1 MSDFIERIGLALAE
15 SDATSKAQMARRL
28 AQDYQALVPTGACWA
43 ERDRRLE
50 AGRPQVP
57 KLVPPAQVPQ
67 RKLGTTE
74 GRAALIHAISH
85 IEFNAINLAL
95 DAAYRFVGLPSEY
108 YAEWVRIA
116 GEEALHFSLL
126 VKRLNNLGFAYGDFD
141 AHNGLWQ
148 MALDTAHDPLVRMAL
163 VPRVLEARGLD
174 VTPDITR
181 RLEGVGDHEAV
192 RILGVIA
199 RDEVTHV
206 EAGSRWFN
214 YLCAQ
219 RRYKPE
225 SCFQWLVGRY
235 MKQLPKGPFYREA
248 RLAAGFSE
256 DELNWLETGAAR
268 A

>member
-15 SDATSKAQMARRL
+15 GDATTKAQMARRL
-28 AQDYQALVPTGACWA
+28 AQDYQALVPTCACWA
-43 ERDRRLE
+43 ERDSRLE
-50 AGRPQVP
+50 AGRPQAP

-95 DAAYRFVGLPSEY
+95 DAAYRFLGLPSEY

-126 VKRLNNLGFAYGDFD
+126 VKRLNDLGFAYGDFD

-181 RLEGVGDHEAV
+181 RLEGVGDHETV

-219 RRYKPE
+219 RRYEPE
-225 SCFQWLVGRY
+225 SCFQWIVGRY

-256 DELNWLETGAAR
+256 DELNWLETGTAR

>member
-15 SDATSKAQMARRL
+15 GDATTKAQMARRL
-28 AQDYQALVPTGACWA
+28 AQDYQALVPTDACWA
-43 ERDRRLE
+43 ERDSRLE
-50 AGRPQVP
+50 AGRPRAP

-126 VKRLNNLGFAYGDFD
+126 VKRLNDLGFAYGDFD

-181 RLEGVGDHEAV
+181 RLEGAGDHEAV

-219 RRYKPE
+219 RRYEPE
-225 SCFQWLVGRY
+225 SCFQWIVGRY

-256 DELNWLETGAAR
+256 DELNWLETGAAH